1 MSDTCFRQ
9 SDFPRWSCDRSVNV
23 EHGRYLARHIRS
35 PTHKSQPDAGGGELD
50 EREVVGVVLFEAS
63 GDSSEVL
70 NLVEEALDEIAEAMK
85 ETTEGG
91 DVDAPGHWFDIGPG
105 SASGDALAQGVA
117 VVGTVTEENLTF
129 SKGVEQVGGTLSIVG
144 LAFGDLQGDRIAV
157 GVHQSVDLGC
167 QSTSRAPH
175 ASGSR
180 VVPSGGAG
188 ALLRPPFLP
197 LAAC

>member
-1 MSDTCFRQ
+1 MDLCILY
-9 SDFPRWSCDRSVNV
+9 
-23 EHGRYLARHIRS
+23 EGRRRGERTKRGISAILEQIRS
-35 PTHKSQPDAGGGELD
+35 PTHKSQPDAGGGVLD

-129 SKGVEQVGGTLSIVG
+129 SQ
-144 LAFGDLQGDRIAV
+144 
-157 GVHQSVDLGC
+157 
-167 QSTSRAPH
+167 
-175 ASGSR
+175 
-180 VVPSGGAG
+180 
-188 ALLRPPFLP
+188 
-197 LAAC
+197 